1 MSGAFEFSWVHSYYD
16 NPFMG
21 DSWVTHT
28 GLNEWAETN
37 DIIIIFHRL
46 YPQRLILKGAG
57 ISGGL
62 LGVIS
67 RTSLDYRCKRPM
79 LWLRIHLMLIRRNH

>member
-1 MSGAFEFSWVHSYYD
+1 
-16 NPFMG
+16 MG

-37 DIIIIFHRL
+37 DIIII
-46 YPQRLILKGAG
+46 YPQTVPIAIYPEGCWDFW
-57 ISGGL
+57 GL

-67 RTSLDYRCKRPM
+67 RTSLDYRCKRHM
-79 LWLRIHLMLIRRNH
+79 LWLKIHLMLIGRNH